1 MNAAGVGDG
10 DGVAGGVGGAVG
22 VGVGVTDGDGE
33 RMAFGLVEGAVES
46 LAEETGEALTA
57 LDVGRL
63 EALDCAGAEPEHA
76 ARSKP
81 MATRT
86 DTGR

>member
-1 MNAAGVGDG
+1 MKAAGVGDG

-22 VGVGVTDGDGE
+22 AGVAAVDGDGE

-46 LAEETGEALTA
+46 LTDEIGEALTA

-76 ARSKP
+76 ARSNP